1 MKKRAVCLIALM
13 SAMTM
18 ALTGCS
24 VGNSVNNSAE
34 AANVDGVSIPLGEV
48 NFYLR
53 YQQTQMS
60 MYSGY
65 FGEDFMNQDLTGTGS
80 VYGETVKDTVV
91 QTLEEYYLVEAH
103 AEEIG
108 ISLTDE
114 DKAAA
119 EEAADAFLAAN
130 DSKTLQAMS
139 ADKET
144 VTHVLEL
151 MALQSKAY
159 ADRAATIDTN
169 VTDEEAAQKTITYVR
184 SSTNGTTDDEGN
196 TVDLTDEELAA
207 KKDVLN
213 QIRDEAGA
221 DGDLDAAAENHD
233 LSAVTTSYGADDE
246 NLNEDVKAAAET
258 LSDGEYADIVEGDNA
273 YYLIRMDS
281 TFDREAT
288 DNHKQVILTQRKS
301 DAYTAWVDSLKEN
314 AEITTNDDALAE
326 LTFERVFTQTS
337 ANTTD
342 DSEDTSAEDT
352 SEDTATED
360 VSEDAAADDA
370 SEGTDENAD
379 SADGSAEDEAEE
391 NAQ

>member
-1 MKKRAVCLIALM
+1 MKKRTVCLIALM

-34 AANVDGVSIPLGEV
+34 AASVDGVSIPLGEV

-53 YQQTQMS
+53 YQQTQMA

-65 FGEDFMNQDLTGTGS
+65 FGEDFMNQDLMGTGTI
-80 VYGETVKDTVV
+80 YGETVKDTVV

-103 AEEIG
+103 AEDIG

-119 EEAADAFLAAN
+119 EEAADVFLAAN

-151 MALQSKAY
+151 MALQNKAY

-184 SSTNGTTDDEGN
+184 SSTNGTTDENGD

-221 DGDLDAAAENHD
+221 DGDLDATAENHD

-246 NLNEDVKAAAET
+246 NLNADVKAAAET

-273 YYLIRMDS
+273 YYLVRMDS

-288 DNHKQVILTQRKS
+288 DNHKQVILTQRER

-337 ANTTD
+337 ADTTD
-342 DSEDTSAEDT
+342 ASEDTSAEDT
-352 SEDTATED
+352 SEDTAT
-360 VSEDAAADDA
+360 DAA
-370 SEGTDENAD
+370 SEEETDENAD
-379 SADGSAEDEAEE
+379 STDGSADESEE
-391 NAQ
+391 TAQ

>member
-1 MKKRAVCLIALM
+1 MKKRTVCLVALM

-24 VGNSVNNSAE
+24 VGNSVDNSAE

-65 FGEDFMNQDLTGTGS
+65 FGEDFMNQDLTGTGTI
-80 VYGETVKDTVV
+80 YGETVKDTVV
-91 QTLEEYYLVEAH
+91 QTLEEYYLVEEH
-103 AEEIG
+103 AEDLG

-130 DSKTLQAMS
+130 DSKTLKAMS

-151 MALQSKAY
+151 MALQNKAY
-159 ADRAATIDTN
+159 EDRAATIDTN

-184 SSTNGTTDDEGN
+184 SSTNGTTDENGD

-207 KKDVLN
+207 KKEVLN

-221 DGDLDAAAENHD
+221 DGDLNAAAENHD

-246 NLNEDVKAAAET
+246 NLNADIKTAAET
-258 LSDGEYADIVEGDNA
+258 LSDGEYADIIEGDNA
-273 YYLIRMDS
+273 YYLVRMDS

-288 DNHKQVILTQRKS
+288 DNHKQVILTQRER

-314 AEITTNDDALAE
+314 ADITTNDDALAK
-326 LTFERVFTQTS
+326 LTFERVFTQR
-337 ANTTD
+337 
-342 DSEDTSAEDT
+342 
-352 SEDTATED
+352 TA
-360 VSEDAAADDA
+360 DA
-370 SEGTDENAD
+370 SEETTTEDALEETDENAD
-379 SADGSAEDEAEE
+379 TTDDSADETEAEE
-391 NAQ
+391 AEETAQ

>member
-1 MKKRAVCLIALM
+1 MKKRTVCLVALM

-24 VGNSVNNSAE
+24 VGNSVDNSAE

-65 FGEDFMNQDLTGTGS
+65 FGEDFMNQDLTGTGTI
-80 VYGETVKDTVV
+80 YGETVKDTVV

-103 AEEIG
+103 AEDLG

-130 DSKTLQAMS
+130 DSKTLKAMS

-151 MALQSKAY
+151 MALQNKAY
-159 ADRAATIDTN
+159 EDRAATIDTN

-184 SSTNGTTDDEGN
+184 SSTNGTTDENGD

-207 KKDVLN
+207 KKEVLN

-246 NLNEDVKAAAET
+246 NLNADIKTAAET
-258 LSDGEYADIVEGDNA
+258 LSDGEYADIIEGDNA
-273 YYLIRMDS
+273 YYLVRMDS

-288 DNHKQVILTQRKS
+288 DNHKQVILTQRER

-314 AEITTNDDALAE
+314 ADITTNDDALAK
-326 LTFERVFTQTS
+326 LTFERVFTQRT
-337 ANTTD
+337 AD
-342 DSEDTSAEDT
+342 ASEDTT
-352 SEDTATED
+352 TE
-360 VSEDAAADDA
+360 DA
-370 SEGTDENAD
+370 SEETDENAD
-379 SADGSAEDEAEE
+379 TTDDSADETEAEE
-391 NAQ
+391 AEETAQ

>member
-1 MKKRAVCLIALM
+1 MKKRTVCLVALM

-24 VGNSVNNSAE
+24 VGNSVDNSAE

-65 FGEDFMNQDLTGTGS
+65 FGEDFMNQDLTGTGTI
-80 VYGETVKDTVV
+80 YGETVKDTVV
-91 QTLEEYYLVEAH
+91 QTLEEYYLVEEH
-103 AEEIG
+103 AEDLG

-130 DSKTLQAMS
+130 DSKTLKAMS

-151 MALQSKAY
+151 MALQNKAY
-159 ADRAATIDTN
+159 EDRAATIDTN

-184 SSTNGTTDDEGN
+184 SSTNGTTDENGD

-207 KKDVLN
+207 KKEALN

-246 NLNEDVKAAAET
+246 NLNADIKTAAET
-258 LSDGEYADIVEGDNA
+258 LSDGEYADIIEGDNA
-273 YYLIRMDS
+273 YYLVRMDS

-288 DNHKQVILTQRKS
+288 DNHKQVILTQREK

-314 AEITTNDDALAE
+314 ADITTNDDALAK
-326 LTFERVFTQTS
+326 LTFERVFTQR
-337 ANTTD
+337 
-342 DSEDTSAEDT
+342 
-352 SEDTATED
+352 TA
-360 VSEDAAADDA
+360 DA
-370 SEGTDENAD
+370 SEETTTEDASEETDENAD
-379 SADGSAEDEAEE
+379 TTDDSADETEAEE
-391 NAQ
+391 AEETAQ

>member
-1 MKKRAVCLIALM
+1 MKKRTVCLVALM

-24 VGNSVNNSAE
+24 VGNSVDNSAE

-65 FGEDFMNQDLTGTGS
+65 FGEDFMNQDLTGTGTT
-80 VYGETVKDTVV
+80 YGETVKDTVV
-91 QTLEEYYLVEAH
+91 QTLEEYYLVEEH
-103 AEEIG
+103 AEDLG

-130 DSKTLQAMS
+130 DSKTLKAMS

-151 MALQSKAY
+151 MALQNKAY
-159 ADRAATIDTN
+159 EDRAATIDTN

-184 SSTNGTTDDEGN
+184 SSTNGTTDENGD

-207 KKDVLN
+207 KKEVLN

-221 DGDLDAAAENHD
+221 DGDLNAAAENHD

-246 NLNEDVKAAAET
+246 NLNADIKTAAET
-258 LSDGEYADIVEGDNA
+258 LSDGEYADIIEGDNA
-273 YYLIRMDS
+273 YYLVRMDS

-288 DNHKQVILTQRKS
+288 DNHKQVILTQRER

-314 AEITTNDDALAE
+314 ADITTNDDALAK
-326 LTFERVFTQTS
+326 LTFERVFTQR
-337 ANTTD
+337 
-342 DSEDTSAEDT
+342 
-352 SEDTATED
+352 TA
-360 VSEDAAADDA
+360 DA
-370 SEGTDENAD
+370 SEETTTEDALEETDENAD
-379 SADGSAEDEAEE
+379 TTDDSADETEAEE
-391 NAQ
+391 AEETAQ

>member
-1 MKKRAVCLIALM
+1 MKKRTVCLVALM

-24 VGNSVNNSAE
+24 VGNSVDNSAE

-65 FGEDFMNQDLTGTGS
+65 FGEDFMNQDLTGTGTI
-80 VYGETVKDTVV
+80 YGETVKDTVV

-103 AEEIG
+103 AEDLG

-130 DSKTLQAMS
+130 DSKTLKAMS

-151 MALQSKAY
+151 MALQNKAY
-159 ADRAATIDTN
+159 EDRAATIDTN

-184 SSTNGTTDDEGN
+184 SSTNGTADENGD

-207 KKDVLN
+207 KKEALN

-221 DGDLDAAAENHD
+221 DGDLNAAAENHD

-246 NLNEDVKAAAET
+246 NLNADIKTAAET
-258 LSDGEYADIVEGDNA
+258 LSDGEYADIIEGDNA
-273 YYLIRMDS
+273 YYLVRMDS

-288 DNHKQVILTQRKS
+288 DNHKQVILTQRER

-314 AEITTNDDALAE
+314 ADITTNDDALAK
-326 LTFERVFTQTS
+326 LTFDRVFTQK
-337 ANTTD
+337 
-342 DSEDTSAEDT
+342 
-352 SEDTATED
+352 TA
-360 VSEDAAADDA
+360 DA
-370 SEGTDENAD
+370 SEETTTEDASEETDENAD
-379 SADGSAEDEAEE
+379 TTDDSADETEAEE
-391 NAQ
+391 AEETAQ

>member
-1 MKKRAVCLIALM
+1 MKKRTVCLVALM

-24 VGNSVNNSAE
+24 VGNSVDNSAE

-65 FGEDFMNQDLTGTGS
+65 FGEDFMNQDLTGTGTI
-80 VYGETVKDTVV
+80 YGETVKDTVV
-91 QTLEEYYLVEAH
+91 QTLEEYYLVEEH
-103 AEEIG
+103 AEDLG

-130 DSKTLQAMS
+130 DSKTLKAMS

-151 MALQSKAY
+151 MALQNKAY
-159 ADRAATIDTN
+159 EDRAATIDTN

-184 SSTNGTTDDEGN
+184 SSTNGTTDENGD

-207 KKDVLN
+207 KKEVLN

-221 DGDLDAAAENHD
+221 DGDLNAAAENHD

-246 NLNEDVKAAAET
+246 NLNADIKTAAET
-258 LSDGEYADIVEGDNA
+258 LSDGEYADIIEGDNA
-273 YYLIRMDS
+273 YYLVRMDS

-288 DNHKQVILTQRKS
+288 DNHKQVILTQRER

-314 AEITTNDDALAE
+314 ADITTNDDALAK
-326 LTFERVFTQTS
+326 LTFERVFTQR
-337 ANTTD
+337 
-342 DSEDTSAEDT
+342 
-352 SEDTATED
+352 TA
-360 VSEDAAADDA
+360 DA
-370 SEGTDENAD
+370 SEETTTEDASEETDENAD
-379 SADGSAEDEAEE
+379 TTDDSADETEAEE
-391 NAQ
+391 AEETAQ

>member
-1 MKKRAVCLIALM
+1 MKKRTVCLIALM

-53 YQQTQMS
+53 YQQTQMA

-65 FGEDFMNQDLTGTGS
+65 FGEDFMNQDLMGTGS
-80 VYGETVKDTVV
+80 IYGETVKDTVV

-103 AEEIG
+103 AEDIG

-130 DSKTLQAMS
+130 DSKTLEAMS

-144 VTHVLEL
+144 VTHVLEM
-151 MALQSKAY
+151 MALQNKAY
-159 ADRAATIDTN
+159 ENRAATIDTN

-184 SSTNGTTDDEGN
+184 SSTNGTTDDDGN

-246 NLNEDVKAAAET
+246 NLNADVKAAAET

-273 YYLIRMDS
+273 YYLVRMDS

-288 DNHKQVILTQRKS
+288 DNHKQVILTQRER

-314 AEITTNDDALAE
+314 ADITTNDDALAK
-326 LTFERVFTQTS
+326 LTFERVFTKTS
-337 ANTTD
+337 ADTTD
-342 DSEDTSAEDT
+342 ASEDTSAEDT
-352 SEDTATED
+352 SEETA
-360 VSEDAAADDA
+360 
-370 SEGTDENAD
+370 
-379 SADGSAEDEAEE
+379 
-391 NAQ
+391 Q

>member
-1 MKKRAVCLIALM
+1 MKKRTVCLIALM

-65 FGEDFMNQDLTGTGS
+65 FGEDFMNQDLTGTGTI
-80 VYGETVKDTVV
+80 YGETVKDTVV

-103 AEEIG
+103 AEDLG

-130 DSKTLQAMS
+130 DSKTLKAMS

-151 MALQSKAY
+151 MALQNKAY
-159 ADRAATIDTN
+159 EDRAATIDTN

-184 SSTNGTTDDEGN
+184 SSTNGTTDENGD

-207 KKDVLN
+207 KKEALN

-246 NLNEDVKAAAET
+246 NLNADIKTAAET
-258 LSDGEYADIVEGDNA
+258 LSDGEYADIIEGDNA
-273 YYLIRMDS
+273 YYLVRMDS

-288 DNHKQVILTQRKS
+288 DNHKQVILTQREK

-314 AEITTNDDALAE
+314 ADITTNDDALAK
-326 LTFERVFTQTS
+326 LTFERVFTQRT
-337 ANTTD
+337 AD
-342 DSEDTSAEDT
+342 ASEDTT
-352 SEDTATED
+352 TE
-360 VSEDAAADDA
+360 DA
-370 SEGTDENAD
+370 SEETDENAD
-379 SADGSAEDEAEE
+379 TTDDSADETEAEE
-391 NAQ
+391 AEETAQ